1 MDYRQEMKE
10 LRDTLN
16 AHGYR
21 YYVLDEPTISD
32 YEYDH
37 MLRRLEDLEA
47 AHPEE
52 ITPDSPT
59 QRIGGRTLSE
69 FQQVTHPVP
78 LESLQDVF
86 NDDEV
91 CQFLEKIPLDAPVW
105 SVEPKVDGL
114 SVALEY
120 RDGVFVRGA
129 TRGDGRVGEDV
140 TENLRTIRSI
150 PMTLPEKLPR
160 LIVRGEVYMARS
172 VFDEINARRELE
184 GKPLMANPRN
194 AAAGSLRQLDP
205 KIAAQ
210 RRLDIAVFN
219 LQLAEGREFTT
230 HTETID
236 YLASQHFK
244 VIPHRQLSK
253 TADILAEI
261 AALGDCRERFPFDI
275 DGAVIKLDNL
285 AEREVLGSTAKCP
298 RWAIAYKYPPET
310 KETVLRDIVVQVGRT
325 GVLTPKAELEP
336 VRLAGTTVT
345 YATLHNQD
353 YIAQKDIR
361 IGDTVL
367 VRKAGEIIPEIVA
380 VVPDKRPDG
389 AQPYTLPDRC
399 PVCGAEVVRDEDGAA
414 LRCTGA
420 ECPAQLLRNLTHFAS
435 RNAMDIDGLGPAV
448 IQQLVDSGLVRT
460 AADLY
465 SLRPEQIAELDRMGQ
480 KSARNAVEAIARS
493 REDDLWRLIFAL
505 GIRQVG
511 EKAAKVL
518 AARFGSM
525 DALSTATE
533 EELTAIDDVGPITA
547 KYIRQWMDSPQSQ
560 DLLARLKAAGLNMTC
575 KAEMVDRRFAGMT
588 FVLTGA
594 LEKFTRDEAG
604 EMIEKRGGK
613 VSGSVSKKTTYV
625 VAGENAGSKLQKAQ
639 ELGYAEADPTA
650 DVEGLDARRK
660 IVLSA
665 DLAFGVNIRE
675 EDIPCVG
682 ISSITAGDIAKAK
695 DEGLTYK
702 LIARA
707 EKSGRAVAAFVCP
720 TLFPSSALEA
730 HTDGTGNLVTL
741 FASRF
746 GKQSFS
752 GAGAG
757 GYPTG
762 SNVLRDCLDVAAGC
776 RSFYADSFAPC
787 SVNLSGT
794 QCKWLFRCMG
804 EYFTRECSAREAF
817 DAYESYRKDDPH
829 ALLAR
834 YAAEEE

>member
-32 YEYDH
+32 FEYDH

-47 AHPEE
+47 EHPEE
-52 ITPDSPT
+52 ITPDSPP
-59 QRIGGRTLSE
+59 QRVGGQTLSD
-69 FQQVTHPVP
+69 FQQVRHAVP

-91 CQFLEKIPLDAPVW
+91 CRFLEKVPLDRAVY

-120 RDGVFVRGA
+120 RDGVFFRGA
-129 TRGDGRVGEDV
+129 TRGDGQVGEDV

-172 VFDEINARRELE
+172 VFEEINARREIE

-219 LQLAEGREFTT
+219 LQLAEGRTFTT
-230 HTETID
+230 HTETLE

-244 VIPHRQLSK
+244 VIPHKPLEKDS
-253 TADILAEI
+253 DILAEI
-261 AALGDCRERFPFDI
+261 AALGDSRDQFPFDI
-275 DGAVIKLDNL
+275 DGAVIKLDDL
-285 AEREVLGSTAKCP
+285 RDRETLGSTAKFP
-298 RWAIAYKYPPET
+298 KWAIAYKYPPET
-310 KETVLRDIVVQVGRT
+310 KPTLLKNIVVQVGRT
-325 GVLTPKAELEP
+325 GVLTPKAELAP

-345 YATLHNQD
+345 FATLHNQD
-353 YIAQKDIR
+353 FITQKDVR

-367 VRKAGEIIPEIVA
+367 VRKAGEIIPEIVE
-380 VVPDKRPDG
+380 VVADKRPAD
-389 AQPYTLPDRC
+389 AQPYFLPDTC
-399 PVCGAEVVRDEDGAA
+399 PVCGAPVVRDEDGAA

-448 IQQLVDSGLVRT
+448 MQNLIDSGLIHT

-465 SLRPEQIAELDRMGQ
+465 ALRPEQLEPLERMGK
-480 KSARNAVEAIARS
+480 KSAQNAVDAIAKS
-493 REDDLWRLIFAL
+493 RENDLWRLIYAL

-511 EKAAKVL
+511 EKAAKLL
-518 AARFGSM
+518 AQHFRTMS
-525 DALSTATE
+525 ALRAATE
-533 EELTAIDDVGPITA
+533 EELTSLDDVGPITA
-547 KYIRQWMDSPQSQ
+547 KYVSQWMQSPQSI
-560 DLLARLKAAGLNMTC
+560 DLLARLEVAGVNMAC
-575 KAEMVDRRFAGMT
+575 KEEMLDTRFAGMT

-613 VSGSVSKKTTYV
+613 AAGSVSKKTTYV
-625 VAGENAGSKLQKAQ
+625 VAGENAGSKLQKARD
-639 ELGYAEADPTA
+639 LHIP
-650 DVEGLDARRK
+650 
-660 IVLSA
+660 VLT
-665 DLAFGVNIRE
+665 
-675 EDIPCVG
+675 ED
-682 ISSITAGDIAKAK
+682 
-695 DEGLTYK
+695 EFL
-702 LIARA
+702 
-707 EKSGRAVAAFVCP
+707 
-720 TLFPSSALEA
+720 
-730 HTDGTGNLVTL
+730 
-741 FASRF
+741 
-746 GKQSFS
+746 
-752 GAGAG
+752 
-757 GYPTG
+757 
-762 SNVLRDCLDVAAGC
+762 
-776 RSFYADSFAPC
+776 
-787 SVNLSGT
+787 
-794 QCKWLFRCMG
+794 
-804 EYFTRECSAREAF
+804 
-817 DAYESYRKDDPH
+817 
-829 ALLAR
+829 ALLQ
-834 YAAEEE
+834 